1 MGSSTAHVPA
11 ADGFADYLG
20 MVRRGWPVI
29 VVGAVLGLLGAVG
42 YLQVQQDQYMS
53 VASVLVSPTG
63 VQNTADLAN
72 GRTNSEINLDTEA
85 RLVRSTEVASRSRD
99 LMKSDA
105 EPGELASAVAV
116 SVPPNTEVLSISFT
130 GGTPADAQQGAHAFA
145 QAYLASRT
153 ASAQAS
159 LNGQMSAIRTQQTS
173 TLRGLRTVVETLA
186 DLPNGSAE
194 RAYYSAQRDLLTQQL
209 QSLNQLMGKL
219 TTTVVTP
226 GRVLNDA
233 ELPARA
239 AGPAPWMI
247 FVAGLS
253 VGLVAGLAV
262 AALRMRT
269 DRRVRSV
276 RDIEQHFGLAVI
288 GEPGP
293 VDLLVPAEPGS
304 IRFEAFRRVLNGLPV
319 KPSGTPVTVLVVGAA
334 QTAVPAAVA
343 ANLALAQHHN
353 GRRVLL
359 VSADPNDHTAERL
372 VGAPHVRPLA
382 EEPGTDQLP
391 VVLAEDPELGIVS
404 QILPALGAPA
414 GLLTVG
420 SAGLLRKLSEGYDTV
435 IVVVSATDASADAQS
450 LAPLTDV
457 VLLVTEPKL
466 TTRAQL
472 EDARH
477 QFEEINVPVHG
488 VVLARAN
495 RKQRTASA
503 DVAAPD
509 TAAADPDSTATT
521 EITALPA
528 EADPSDERARSGE
541 AGLSTE
547 TTRSGEVVQ
556 SGATK
561 SSVAPWFGEGADSG
575 AARSSEDVAA
585 FKADAPLVE
594 DSLDAEFEGLVPD
607 RHHHRPD
614 RQTPDR
620 THPAAD
626 RTTDTDDEAP
636 DRSVPADPSVTV
648 PRG

>member
-53 VASVLVSPTG
+53 AASVLVSPTG

-105 EPGELASAVAV
+105 EPGELAAAVAV

-130 GGTPADAQQGAHAFA
+130 AGTPADAQQGAHAFA

-159 LNGQMSAIRTQQTS
+159 LNGQMTAIRTQQTS
-173 TLRGLRTVVETLA
+173 TLRSLRTVVETLA

-233 ELPARA
+233 ELPGRA
-239 AGPAPWMI
+239 AGPPPWMI

-253 VGLVAGLAV
+253 VGLIAGLAV

-304 IRFEAFRRVLNGLPV
+304 VRFEAFRRVLNGLPV

-359 VSADPNDHTAERL
+359 VSADPTDHTAGRL
-372 VGAPHVRPLA
+372 VGAPRVRPLA
-382 EEPGTDQLP
+382 DEPGAELLP
-391 VVLAEDPELGIVS
+391 VVLAEDPELAVVTAS
-404 QILPALGAPA
+404 LPTMGAPA
-414 GLLTVG
+414 DLLT
-420 SAGLLRKLSEGYDTV
+420 AGGAELLRTLSEGYDTV
-435 IVVVSATDASADAQS
+435 VVIVSATDASADAQS
-450 LAPLTDV
+450 LAPLTDA

-495 RKQRTASA
+495 RKQRAAAA
-503 DVAAPD
+503 DVPASDEVQGDGTP
-509 TAAADPDSTATT
+509 DPDSTATT
-521 EITALPA
+521 EFTALP
-528 EADPSDERARSGE
+528 DEGEPARSRE
-541 AGLSTE
+541 E
-547 TTRSGEVVQ
+547 
-556 SGATK
+556 
-561 SSVAPWFGEGADSG
+561 
-575 AARSSEDVAA
+575 VAA
-585 FKADAPLVE
+585 FEVGAPLGGE
-594 DSLDAEFEGLVPD
+594 TDDAFDAEFEGLIPD
-607 RHHHRPD
+607 REQRRPD
-614 RQTPDR
+614 RAAPDR
-620 THPAAD
+620 PASDRAASDHEATD
-626 RTTDTDDEAP
+626 RTTDPDDEGAP